1 MRESYNHPPTL
12 TVKTAPLYVLNFP
25 VSSAAL
31 QDQRKASSPMR
42 RQREVE
48 FELWSLMRLGAKEI
62 HWTSVGERE
71 GDAGEL
77 SGRKKLSGRK
87 RVNLQKVL
95 AAFQYEFSCVFSLA
109 KLKYGK
115 PRLGESTLT

>member
-1 MRESYNHPPTL
+1 
-12 TVKTAPLYVLNFP
+12 
-25 VSSAAL
+25 
-31 QDQRKASSPMR
+31 
-42 RQREVE
+42 
-48 FELWSLMRLGAKEI
+48 MRLGAKEI

-77 SGRKKLSGRK
+77 SGRKKAIW
-87 RVNLQKVL
+87 QKKSYL
-95 AAFQYEFSCVFSLA
+95 AEKESTCKKSWLHFSTSSPVRVFSLA

>member
-1 MRESYNHPPTL
+1 MEPDEIGCKGDTL
-12 TVKTAPLYVLNFP
+12 DV
-25 VSSAAL
+25 
-31 QDQRKASSPMR
+31 
-42 RQREVE
+42 
-48 FELWSLMRLGAKEI
+48 
-62 HWTSVGERE
+62 
-71 GDAGEL
+71 
-77 SGRKKLSGRK
+77 SGRKGRRRRGAIWQKKSYLAEKKLSGRK

>member
-48 FELWSLMRLGAKEI
+48 FKLWSLMRLGAKEI

-77 SGRKKLSGRK
+77 SGRKKAIWQKKSQPAKSLGCISV
-87 RVNLQKVL
+87 RVLLCIFTGKVK
-95 AAFQYEFSCVFSLA
+95 VW
-109 KLKYGK
+109 K
-115 PRLGESTLT
+115 T

>member
-1 MRESYNHPPTL
+1 
-12 TVKTAPLYVLNFP
+12 
-25 VSSAAL
+25 
-31 QDQRKASSPMR
+31 
-42 RQREVE
+42 
-48 FELWSLMRLGAKEI
+48 MRLGAKEI

-109 KLKYGK
+109 KLKYEK